1 MAATSGRTRRQFVRD
16 AGGLLVGFS
25 LFDPSIAPRLF
36 AAPAPAGVEDAP
48 APGRLDS
55 WLRVGK
61 DGRVQVFTGK
71 VEIGMGVETA
81 FAQFVADELDVPVG
95 RVSFVMGD
103 TARTADQGGVGGS
116 TSVSLGSTP
125 LRNAAATARVLL
137 LDAASRRL
145 GVPADRLAVRDGVV
159 SVNGRAARRVSY
171 AALVAAH
178 DLDGTL
184 NVSGAGFAVSVEGV
198 GKPKDPSDTR

>member
-1 MAATSGRTRRQFVRD
+1 MSRSRRACSRRPRQAARS
-16 AGGLLVGFS
+16 
-25 LFDPSIAPRLF
+25 
-36 AAPAPAGVEDAP
+36 DAP

-125 LRNAAATARVLL
+125 LRNAAATARLL
-137 LDAASRRL
+137 LLESASRRL
-145 GVPADRLAVRDGVV
+145 GAPAERLAVNDGVV
-159 SVNGRAARRVSY
+159 SVKGRAAKRVSY
-171 AALVAAH
+171 AALVAAG

-184 NVSGAGFAVSVEGV
+184 KVSGSGFALSIEGA
-198 GKPKDPSDTR
+198 GKPKDPSDTASSARRCRAGTSRRRSTAPSPT